1 METITVDDFRPQM
14 VCQVM
19 DAEFGALGCLV
30 IDRTVGTNP
39 CGGGIRLAPG
49 LSVAEIAQLARVMT
63 LKFGFLNFPHGGAK
77 AGITVAD
84 SLVQSHRKSIMA
96 AFGRSLGILVK
107 RNIYFFGEDMGTT
120 LDDINAMQE
129 AIGNTPHASGDE
141 GTGYTALT
149 VFETIRQGAL
159 YRGAGFSSSTVA
171 IEGFGKVGSELALM
185 LERAG
190 ATIIAVSTA
199 DGALYH
205 PAGLDVSRLHILRR
219 EHGSELVFH
228 YPDAQRIGQ
237 HELLHLPVE
246 ILVPCARTWSIH
258 AGNAGSIE
266 ARMIVPAA
274 NAPLTPEAERTL
286 LRRGV
291 LCLPDFVA
299 NCGAVLSSRMS
310 SLGFGAG
317 AIRRI
322 VEGVFAEKVALLL
335 RTAEERGIPPLELA
349 RDVAWRNFGRMSE
362 AYAPCAGEREREG
375 MFRRLRRKGEKLL
388 RDRLLYDL
396 YYRKMLKVDRRGQD
410 AFARFAGTLI
420 GEIGADETGQRA
432 VA

>member
-1 METITVDDFRPQM
+1 MESITIDDFRPQM

-19 DAEFGALGCLV
+19 DGEFGSLGYLV

-84 SLVQSHRKSIMA
+84 PLVKQHRKGIMA

-107 RNIYFFGEDMGTT
+107 KNVYFFGEDMGTT

-129 AIGNTPHASGDE
+129 ALGNPLHAAGGESI
-141 GTGYTALT
+141 GYTALT
-149 VFETIRQGAL
+149 VFETIRQGVVF
-159 YRGAGFSSSTVA
+159 RGAGFPSSTAA
-171 IEGFGKVGSELALM
+171 IEGFGKVGAELALM
-185 LERAG
+185 LAHAG
-190 ATIIAVSTA
+190 AKLIAVSTA
-199 DGALYH
+199 DGALYN
-205 PAGLDVSRLHILRR
+205 PGGLDVKLLCVLRR
-219 EHGSELVFH
+219 AYGSELVLH

-237 HELLHLPVE
+237 RELLSLPVE
-246 ILVPCARTWSIH
+246 ILVPCARTWSVD
-258 AGNAGSIE
+258 AENAGSVA

-274 NAPLTPEAERTL
+274 NAPFTPEAEKIL

-310 SLGFGAG
+310 SLGFGPAE
-317 AIRRI
+317 IRRT
-322 VEGVFAEKVALLL
+322 VEGVFAEKVACLL
-335 RTAEERGIPPLELA
+335 RTAEKGGIPPLELA
-349 RDVAWRNFGRMSE
+349 RDVAWKNFERMNG
-362 AYAPCAGEREREG
+362 AYSAPPGGAKAESAL
-375 MFRRLRRKGEKLL
+375 RRMRRKGRSLV
-388 RDRLLYDL
+388 RDRLVYDL
-396 YYRKMLKVDRRGQD
+396 YYRGLRGIDRRRQD
-410 AFARFAGTLI
+410 AFARFSRTLI
-420 GEIGADETGQRA
+420 GGLPGEREAA
-432 VA
+432 